1 LPPIPKKSTRFI
13 AIETLCQLQR
23 SRKPV
28 NGLFTNLISQYKISE
43 ADRQLATNI
52 IYGILRLRQS
62 LDLIL
67 QELCTQPLTK
77 LKPFVYQALTVG
89 LYQLFFLDRIPESAA
104 VNESVKA
111 LQAAHLPKKLQGFVN
126 GVLRNSIRRRD
137 ELQSLLA
144 NSAQPILNH
153 PQWLSTRWQKRYGAE
168 ETIRICQ
175 QNNKQPPLTLQVNA
189 CRTERELL
197 LQALTAAGISSRKG
211 IYSEDALILDDYHG
225 GVNGLPGYSEGAF
238 QVQDQGAQLLAR
250 LFGPMTPQGEYL
262 DGCAGVGGKTSV
274 LLQLGQAVQARVFAV
289 EPDKER
295 RQTFQENMTRL
306 HPEQAVPLFSD
317 SLQDF
322 GAACQTR
329 FHGILLDAPCSGTGV
344 TGRHPDIRWNRRAE
358 DLPSYQQ
365 TQLELL
371 QTAASLLH
379 PQGIL
384 IYATCSLEEEENEE
398 VINCFLSAKPNFTR
412 QDCSKFLPPAARS
425 LIKNG
430 YFAPLP
436 GPDIDGFFGARLV
449 REF

>member
-1 LPPIPKKSTRFI
+1 MPAKSARFV
-13 AIETLCQLQR
+13 AIETLCQLQK

-28 NGLFTNLISQYKISE
+28 NGIFNNLVSQYNLSD

-67 QELCTQPLTK
+67 QSLCTQPLTK
-77 LKPFVYQALTVG
+77 LKPFVHQSLAVG
-89 LYQLFFLDRIPESAA
+89 LYQIFFLDRIPESAA

-137 ELQSLLA
+137 EFRSLLE

-153 PQWLSTRWQKRYGAE
+153 PQWLTQRWQARFGLE
-168 ETIRICQ
+168 ETIRICR
-175 QNNKQPPLTLQVNA
+175 QNNEQPPLILQVNTHNTD
-189 CRTERELL
+189 RDN
-197 LQALTAAGISSRKG
+197 LQKTLHKAGISTRKG
-211 IYSEDALILDDYHG
+211 EYSEDALILDNYHG
-225 GVNGLPGYSEGAF
+225 GVNRLPGYLEGAF
-238 QVQDQGAQLLAR
+238 QIQDQGAQLLAR
-250 LFGPMTPQGEYL
+250 LLGPMTPQGEYL

-274 LLQLGQAVQARVFAV
+274 MLQLCQPAQAKVSAV

-295 RQTFQENMTRL
+295 QEKFHENMKRL
-306 HPEQAVPLFSD
+306 HPDQPISLFAGN
-317 SLQDF
+317 LQDF
-322 GAACQTR
+322 SANCQSK

-344 TGRHPDIRWNRRAE
+344 TGRHPDIRWNRRPE
-358 DLPSYQQ
+358 DLLKYQQ

-371 QTAASLLH
+371 QTAAPLLR

-384 IYATCSLEEEENEE
+384 VYATCSLEEEENEK
-398 VINCFLSAKPNFTR
+398 VIKQFLTANTSFSMD
-412 QDCSKFLPPAARS
+412 DCSRFLPPTAHS

-430 YFAPLP
+430 CFAPLP

-449 REF
+449 KTQ